1 MADFCLC
8 MKRSEPE
15 SEGKK
20 MRKIIEC
27 MIHRERKLKLIKINT
42 ILCINIFKIYC

>member
-27 MIHRERKLKLIKINT
+27 MIHREKIE
-42 ILCINIFKIYC
+42 INKNKYYFVHKHFQN